1 MALVLQA
8 IRYMIWLQAGVAALF
23 IGLGVAGVVPNAE
36 PFVLMSFATIG
47 VLLIARLGA
56 QREWVWVM
64 IPFAVLCVVSVFSGM
79 RGGIELFNLPYL
91 ADAVLSAIALVG
103 LNDWR
108 RDRKR
113 LRPAKVRSDADAD
126 EGL

>member
-1 MALVLQA
+1 MELVLQA
-8 IRYMIWLQAGVAALF
+8 IRYMIWLQVGTAVLF
-23 IGLGVAGVVPNAE
+23 LVIGLFGWVEGVE
-36 PFVLMSFATIG
+36 PVVLMSLISII

-64 IPFAVLCVVSVFSGM
+64 IPFAILCVFSVFDGM
-79 RGGIELFNLPYL
+79 RGGIELLYLPNL
-91 ADAVLSAIALVG
+91 ADAVLSLIALVG

-113 LRPAKVRSDADAD
+113 LRPAKMRSDVDAD